1 MIAWIRTIA
10 FMAVFY
16 GLSVPIV
23 LAVPVAALIGR
34 RALIAYAMAWA
45 RFHRWAARALLGIR
59 TRVEGR
65 PLVAPALYAAKHQ
78 AMFETLELALM
89 LDAPAVVMKAELARI
104 PLWGWAARRYGVIV
118 IDRGGAG
125 QTMRQMMR
133 EARAALD
140 AGRSIVLFPEGTR
153 VQPGEQPPLRA
164 GFAGL
169 YRALGVPVVPV
180 ALDSG
185 RVWPRTGPKRAGV
198 VTFRFGELVPPGLPR
213 AEAEARVHA
222 AINALETPP
231 PPPSGEGRGAG
242 NAKTRDSELPHPK
255 PLP

>member
-1 MIAWIRTIA
+1 MIAWARTLA

-23 LAVPVAALIGR
+23 LLAPIAALFGR
-34 RALIAYAMAWA
+34 RPLIAYALGWA
-45 RFHRWAARALLGIR
+45 RFHRWTTRALLGIR
-59 TRVEGR
+59 TRVEGAPR
-65 PLVAPALYAAKHQ
+65 REPALYAAKHQ

-89 LDAPAVVMKAELARI
+89 LNGPALVMKAELARI
-104 PLWGWAARRYGVIV
+104 PVWGWAARRYGVIV
-118 IDRGGAG
+118 VDRAGAG
-125 QTMRQMMR
+125 QAMRQMMR

-140 AGRSIVLFPEGTR
+140 AGRSIVIFPEGTR
-153 VQPGEQPPLRA
+153 VRPGERPPLRA

-185 RVWPRTGPKRAGV
+185 RVWPRTGPKRAGT
-198 VTFRFGELVPPGLPR
+198 VTFRFAAPVPPGLPR

-222 AINALETPP
+222 EMNALE
-231 PPPSGEGRGAG
+231 R
-242 NAKTRDSELPHPK
+242 
-255 PLP
+255 

>member
-1 MIAWIRTIA
+1 MIAWVRTIL

-23 LAVPVAALIGR
+23 LLVPIPALAGR
-34 RALIAYAMAWA
+34 RALIGYAMAWA
-45 RFHRWAARALLGIR
+45 RFHRWATRVLLGIR
-59 TRVEGR
+59 TQVEGA
-65 PLVAPALYAAKHQ
+65 PAATPALYAAKHQ

-89 LDAPAVVMKAELARI
+89 LDAPAVVMMAELARI
-104 PLWGWAARRYGVIV
+104 PIWGWAARRYGVIV
-118 IDRGGAG
+118 IDRAG
-125 QTMRQMMR
+125 SAATMRQMMR

-153 VQPGEQPPLRA
+153 VRPGEQPPLRA
-164 GFAGL
+164 GVAGL

-185 RVWPRTGPKRAGV
+185 KLWPRKGPKRAGT
-198 VTFRFGELVPPGLPR
+198 VTFRFAAPVLPGLPR

-222 AINALETPP
+222 EINALE
-231 PPPSGEGRGAG
+231 S
-242 NAKTRDSELPHPK
+242 H
-255 PLP
+255 